1 MQFWSDAEKKEIC
14 RLYVS
19 GKSAREI
26 AKIYDNPM
34 RRVTRNMMIGI
45 IQRNL
50 PKKRAEP
57 PKGPLSAPSASFR
70 PRSSNGAPKRPA
82 APKQAQFKPLPPA
95 AEKLPLAPRSGQPI
109 PLEALTSQTCR
120 WPIGDPQHYEAF
132 RFCGASCQLGDS
144 YCGAHKKMAFAPSK
158 PVRKIP
164 DGVVS
169 PARLLAK
176 G

>member
-1 MQFWSDAEKKEIC
+1 MSKINEPEGRPVFANVLIERQDAATRFIGAQATSAKWMVLPSSRPA
-14 RLYVS
+14 RL
-19 GKSAREI
+19 
-26 AKIYDNPM
+26 
-34 RRVTRNMMIGI
+34 
-45 IQRNL
+45 
-50 PKKRAEP
+50 AE
-57 PKGPLSAPSASFR
+57 L
-70 PRSSNGAPKRPA
+70 RSSM
-82 APKQAQFKPLPPA
+82 
-95 AEKLPLAPRSGQPI
+95 
-109 PLEALTSQTCR
+109 CR